1 MTKELKLTK
10 DNIEQWKAVLR
21 SEMLRQYEIDE
32 YDSTISDEEWLDI
45 HEGETPQDA
54 IDEEVSNWND

>member
-1 MTKELKLTK
+1 MERELKLTK

-21 SEMLRQYEIDE
+21 VEMLRQYEIDE
-32 YDSTISDEEWLDI
+32 YDTTISDEEWLDMY
-45 HEGETPQDA
+45 EDETPQDA